1 MELYILIKR
10 VPGSLRS
17 TRRVVWLG
25 YALVLQPR
33 HSTTLRYEL
42 RGATIALR
50 RSFLTLALSCL
61 ASSPLRAGLPLAV
74 EAAGLKVTKASS
86 RNHSDI
92 WIVKNSTPI
101 LHHSYRLDEH

>member
-10 VPGSLRS
+10 VSGFRFAQPE
-17 TRRVVWLG
+17 RVVWLG

-61 ASSPLRAGLPLAV
+61 ACSPLRAGLPLAV
-74 EAAGLKVTKASS
+74 EAAGLSITRFRFVSALIYGK
-86 RNHSDI
+86 
-92 WIVKNSTPI
+92 
-101 LHHSYRLDEH
+101 

>member
-1 MELYILIKR
+1 M
-10 VPGSLRS
+10 GSVLRQNPIYNKWRLGHRFAQPLS
-17 TRRVVWLG
+17 AYVWLG

-74 EAAGLKVTKASS
+74 EAAGLKVTRFRFVSALIYEK
-86 RNHSDI
+86 
-92 WIVKNSTPI
+92 
-101 LHHSYRLDEH
+101 